1 MDSHDSTKHHV
12 NGPEAF
18 LMTLLTEYR
27 DAQKRFMEIHRKIVA
42 LATPPVSFTHDLALI
57 RNFSLS
63 LRETRS

>member
-1 MDSHDSTKHHV
+1 MDSHDSTKHYV

-27 DAQKRFMEIHRKIVA
+27 DAQKRFMEIRRKIVA
-42 LATPPVSFTHDLALI
+42 LATPPVSFSHDLALI

-63 LRETRS
+63 LHETRS